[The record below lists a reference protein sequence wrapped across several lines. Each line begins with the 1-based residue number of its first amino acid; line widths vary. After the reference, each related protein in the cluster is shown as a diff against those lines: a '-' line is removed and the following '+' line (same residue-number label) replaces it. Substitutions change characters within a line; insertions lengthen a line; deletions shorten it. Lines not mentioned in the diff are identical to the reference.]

1 MRADEPSLTE
11 YFMTSHFTH
20 YWQRRRQKLLKPL
33 VPAWNRLKIACR
45 WHFRRAAPLHGRDR
59 QLIVSL
65 TSHAK
70 RFPTLPLTLK
80 CLLTQS
86 VRPDQLVLWLAEVDR
101 AALPESVASLQ
112 QEGLAI
118 RYCEDLRSYKKIIP
132 SLASSPEADIVTA
145 DDDVYYWSD
154 WLKELVLAA
163 ERFPQDVVA
172 HRMHRML
179 GTDQAIRPYREWPKK
194 ITDQTR
200 DRCNFATGIGGV
212 FYPAGCF
219 HPDVLKRNEFMRL
232 CPDADDVW
240 LYWMVRLNGRYERH
254 SGTRKEPVNWPGS
267 QAAGL
272 WKRNKTGNDVQIRAM
287 IERYGLPVERD
298 PAR

>member
-1 MRADEPSLTE
+1 
-11 YFMTSHFTH
+11 MTSHFTH

>member
-1 MRADEPSLTE
+1 
-11 YFMTSHFTH
+11 MTSHFTH
-20 YWQRRRQKLLKPL
+20 YWQRRRQKLLKRLGP
-33 VPAWNRLKIACR
+33 VWSRLKIAYR
-45 WHFRRAAPLHGRDR
+45 WRSRKTAPLHGRER

-70 RFPTLPLTLK
+70 RFPSLPLTLK
-80 CLLTQS
+80 SLLTQS
-86 VRPDQLVLWLAEVDR
+86 IRPDRLVLWLAEVDR
-101 AALPESVASLQ
+101 PLLPESVASLQ
-112 QEGLAI
+112 QEGLEI

-132 SLASSPEADIVTA
+132 SLASFPEADIVTA

-240 LYWMVRLNGRYERH
+240 LYWMVRLNGCYERH